1 LIYSVVGNLGS
12 GKTLL
17 LTLLGIMELDE
28 GKDVYSTFHITYET
42 KNGNRAKYVDI
53 GDLIQWMSHQA
64 TIGSFAPHSGIL
76 LVDEGYTGMDS
87 RSSTSIANRLST
99 QFMFQTRKLGLDVY
113 IASQLASSL
122 DKRVRRITDAWIL
135 AEIIPRIPEGTEE
148 GEVETGIMPA
158 TVDDFRYTYAAQDGS
173 YGEFWLSHEDA
184 EKIFP
189 WYSTMEIVQ
198 PPMMSVDR
206 KTAKEMKRK
215 TAERA
220 VRVRKA
226 QRSEILAPT
235 ENVASPESARVE
247 SEEKGLHMPRPKQIK
262 GLTKEGKR
270 AGKLLKRERKIMD
283 AVDSY
288 RKEKSKHGYRA
299 KKGKINRNH
308 KHTKR

>member
-17 LTLLGIMELDE
+17 LTLLGIMELEE
-28 GKDVYSTFHITYET
+28 GKDVYSTYHITYET
-42 KNGNRAKYVDI
+42 KNGNRAKFVDI

-135 AEIIPRIPEGTEE
+135 AEIIPRISEGAEESETEIE
-148 GEVETGIMPA
+148 RIMPA
-158 TVDDFRYTYAAQDGS
+158 TVDDFRYTYAGQDGS
-173 YGEFWLSHEDA
+173 YGEFWLNHEDA

-206 KTAKEMKRK
+206 RTAKEMKRK

-220 VRVRKA
+220 IRVRKV
-226 QRSEILAPT
+226 QRSEVTAPS
-235 ENVASPESARVE
+235 EKEKEAVAVK
-247 SEEKGLHMPRPKQIK
+247 SEEKNLQVPRPRQSK
-262 GLTKEGKR
+262 GLTKEGR
-270 AGKLLKRERKIMD
+270 RSSRLLKRERKIMA

-288 RKEKSKHGYRA
+288 KERKSNGSYSR
-299 KKGKINRNH
+299 R
-308 KHTKR
+308 KR